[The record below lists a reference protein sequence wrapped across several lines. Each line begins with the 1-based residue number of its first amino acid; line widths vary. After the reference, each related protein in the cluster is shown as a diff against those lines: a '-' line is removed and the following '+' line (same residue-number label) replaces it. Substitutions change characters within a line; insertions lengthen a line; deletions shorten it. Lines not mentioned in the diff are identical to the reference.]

1 MERSQNGE
9 RRRNLSSSSA
19 TGFHSN
25 PTRTTRSSNNFRPGN
40 APNHSNN
47 YHPVRNRR
55 SNQDREGEAEKVIVG
70 TCPFMCP
77 EEERLQR
84 QRLRDLA
91 VFERL
96 NGNPRE
102 SSPTLAVKKFC
113 RTISA
118 QSVQR
123 SDVRPLPVLE
133 ETLNY
138 LLDLMDSAEHP
149 FEVVHDF
156 VFDRTRSIRQD
167 LSMQNIVNDK
177 VVIHMYEKMVKFH
190 VVSHHKLRGS
200 RSSSSNSS
208 MHYLNREQLTKTLTS
223 LYNLYEANR
232 SSNSVYENEAE
243 FRSLYVLL
251 HLDSSGQPMG
261 ESLSLWFRN
270 LPTPIVKSKEMCFAR
285 RVLRYFRMGNYR
297 RFFCTAAEVSYI
309 QYCIIEPYIDEV
321 RAFALACINKCGY
334 QLHPYPLTHLSK
346 LLMMEESKVELFC
359 NSCGLETSMDEV
371 GNKVL
376 PTKQASFCH
385 PKGGSQR
392 YSFLGLEQFDRQIVV

>member
-1 MERSQNGE
+1 MERRQ
-9 RRRNLSSSSA
+9 NLSSSSSS
-19 TGFHSN
+19 TTRFRSN
-25 PTRTTRSSNNFRPGN
+25 RTRTSRSSNNFRPGN
-40 APNHSNN
+40 ASNN
-47 YHPVRNRR
+47 SNNSYHVRNRR
-55 SNQDREGEAEKVIVG
+55 TSNQQHEEEKAERGIVG

-77 EEERLQR
+77 EDERLQR

-102 SSPTLAVKKFC
+102 SSPALAVKKFC

-118 QSVQR
+118 QSLR
-123 SDVRPLPVLE
+123 ASDVRPLPVLE
-133 ETLNY
+133 ETLSY
-138 LLDLMDSAEHP
+138 LLDLMESAEHP

-156 VFDRTRSIRQD
+156 IFDRTRSIRQD
-167 LSMQNIVNDK
+167 LSMQNIVNDE
-177 VVIHMYEKMVKFH
+177 VVIHMLNFMLYLTTSYG
-190 VVSHHKLRGS
+190 VVAVV
-200 RSSSSNSS
+200 
-208 MHYLNREQLTKTLTS
+208 Q
-223 LYNLYEANR
+223 
-232 SSNSVYENEAE
+232 SSNSVYKNEAK

-251 HLDSSGQPMG
+251 HLDSKGQPTG

-297 RFFCTAAEVSYI
+297 RFFCTTSTEASYL

-321 RAFALACINKCGY
+321 RALALACINNCGY
-334 QLHPYPLTHLSK
+334 KLHPYPLAHLSK
-346 LLMMEESKVELFC
+346 LLMMEESEVELFC

-376 PTKQASFCH
+376 QTKQATFCR

-392 YSFLGLEQFDRQIVV
+392 YSFLGSEQFDRQIVV

>member
-1 MERSQNGE
+1 MERRQ
-9 RRRNLSSSSA
+9 NLSSSSSS
-19 TGFHSN
+19 TTKFRSN
-25 PTRTTRSSNNFRPGN
+25 RTRTSRSFNNFRSGN
-40 APNHSNN
+40 ASNN
-47 YHPVRNRR
+47 SNNSYHVRNRR
-55 SNQDREGEAEKVIVG
+55 TSNQQHEEEKAEKGIVG
-70 TCPFMCP
+70 TCPFMCS
-77 EEERLQR
+77 EDERLQR

-102 SSPTLAVKKFC
+102 SSPALAVKKFC

-118 QSVQR
+118 QSLR
-123 SDVRPLPVLE
+123 ASDVRPLPVLE

-138 LLDLMDSAEHP
+138 LLDLMESAEHP

-156 VFDRTRSIRQD
+156 IFDRTRSIRQD
-167 LSMQNIVNDK
+167 LSMQNIVDDK

-200 RSSSSNSS
+200 CSSSSNSS
-208 MHYLNREQLTKTLTS
+208 LHYLNLEQLTKTLTS
-223 LYNLYEANR
+223 LYNLYEANQ
-232 SSNSVYENEAE
+232 SSNLVYENEAK

-251 HLDSSGQPMG
+251 HLDSKDQPTG

-297 RFFCTAAEVSYI
+297 RFFCTTAAEASYL
-309 QYCIIEPYIDEV
+309 QYCIIDTYIDEV
-321 RAFALACINKCGY
+321 RALALACINSCGY
-334 QLHPYPLTHLSK
+334 KLHPYPLAHLSK
-346 LLMMEESKVELFC
+346 LLMMEESEVELFC

-376 PTKQASFCH
+376 RTKQATFCR

-392 YSFLGLEQFDRQIVV
+392 YSFLGLENFDRQIVV